1 LEYHVLRLAI
11 ADEQLELPPKW
22 LTRAEYVL
30 NAYRRNWAVFSNS
43 HVVSALAPRRLVSS
57 SLAQMSVAELW
68 YLRDILERG
77 RTVSEDEVNAFVA
90 EQGLMLWRTPHSTR
104 HGRV

>member
-1 LEYHVLRLAI
+1 VLQLAI
-11 ADEQLELPPKW
+11 ADEQLGLPPKW

-30 NAYRRNWAVFSNS
+30 NAYRRNWAVFSSS

-57 SLAQMSVAELW
+57 SLVQMSVAELW
-68 YLRDILERG
+68 YLRDILG
-77 RTVSEDEVNAFVA
+77 RTVNKDEANAFVA
-90 EQGLMLWRTPHSTR
+90 RQGLMLWRTPHSTR